1 MLGSQAR
8 LIGGL
13 SFTVVF
19 VLGCWVIAGLIWDFH
34 LPVQATF
41 VDLPRKPAT
50 VADKFEHSM
59 MFGGSAAGDKP
70 QLAEAEAALRLL
82 GVLHTANAETT
93 RAIVLRDGETRP
105 QVIALGSAIDGD
117 TLVKRI
123 AARQVFLTTHGREIL
138 LNLPEQ
144 AAASPTPRLVT
155 ESPATPPEAQRASS
169 PVFPP
174 APSAPHE
181 F

>member
-19 VLGCWVIAGLIWDFH
+19 VLGCWVIAGLVWDFH

-82 GVLHTANAETT
+82 GVLHSANSETT

-117 TLVKRI
+117 TVVNRI
-123 AARQVFLTTHGREIL
+123 AAKQVFLATRGREIL
-138 LNLPEQ
+138 LNFPEQ
-144 AAASPTPRLVT
+144 AAAFPPSWLATQSPSKLLETPR
-155 ESPATPPEAQRASS
+155 ASQ
-169 PVFPP
+169 PVPPP